1 MRVADRAM
9 KPGTPSR
16 PSCSTPRKRSE
27 LTDMLGGRTAARDGE
42 AAPDGA
48 VRETRRAGLY
58 TKAVDELNSPAG
70 ILTVAGDRHVL
81 HARSLPVRAHRGG
94 LFNGLIWPKT
104 G

>member
-1 MRVADRAM
+1 MHATGMLSLDDSVM
-9 KPGTPSR
+9 GTR
-16 PSCSTPRKRSE
+16 H
-27 LTDMLGGRTAARDGE
+27 
-42 AAPDGA
+42 
-48 VRETRRAGLY
+48 AGLS
-58 TKAVDELNSPAG
+58 TKAANGPNGPAG